1 MKSYNIIGRTRIH
14 LLDLIR
20 GTKIFQVLN
29 ELRQQQYLSK
39 EELNEIRTERFNY
52 IFQLAQSTTAY
63 YKNTTTYEALD
74 VLTKDKI
81 RAHFNELISKS
92 YRKKLFPKGTG
103 GSTGTPLIYL
113 TTIEAKTYM
122 GAGILLSWEVAG
134 YEFGDKVAFVAGTSL
149 IKNDFKHRVFHK
161 ILNIDSYST
170 YTLNDNNI
178 LLYIKKIQSAKT
190 KIIYGYPT
198 ALDIIATYI
207 NKNGPFTFPFLKGIV
222 SSAEVMTE
230 ANRTNISKAFGVKV
244 YNQYGCNEAGISA
257 FECEHHRLHL
267 INTRA
272 VYEVDSNNNL
282 LTTDL
287 INEGFIIMKY
297 FTGDRIEFSREENCP
312 CGRNFPIIK
321 NVIGRSYDIVT
332 DVNNNVLH
340 AAFFNI
346 LFRQDE
352 SIKQFQIMFDK
363 NTITIY
369 LNVDDS
375 FKDNSYYNKY
385 LDIIKKHLYF
395 NEYKLVIN
403 AAFLKS
409 ENAKHRYVIN
419 TAV

>member
-1 MKSYNIIGRTRIH
+1 M
-14 LLDLIR
+14 
-20 GTKIFQVLN
+20 
-29 ELRQQQYLSK
+29 
-39 EELNEIRTERFNY
+39 Y
-52 IFQLAQSTTAY
+52 IFYIFIFLTVNQLF
-63 YKNTTTYEALD
+63 E
-74 VLTKDKI
+74 
-81 RAHFNELISKS
+81 S
-92 YRKKLFPKGTG
+92 Y
-103 GSTGTPLIYL
+103 
-113 TTIEAKTYM
+113 
-122 GAGILLSWEVAG
+122 
-134 YEFGDKVAFVAGTSL
+134 
-149 IKNDFKHRVFHK
+149 
-161 ILNIDSYST
+161 
-170 YTLNDNNI
+170 
-178 LLYIKKIQSAKT
+178 
-190 KIIYGYPT
+190 
-198 ALDIIATYI
+198 
-207 NKNGPFTFPFLKGIV
+207 
-222 SSAEVMTE
+222 
-230 ANRTNISKAFGVKV
+230 
-244 YNQYGCNEAGISA
+244 
-257 FECEHHRLHL
+257 
-267 INTRA
+267 
-272 VYEVDSNNNL
+272 SNNNL